1 MFVPRR
7 RAEGWDTSPQE
18 AALVEEVSAP
28 ARGINRAEGWDTSP
42 QEAALVEEVSAP
54 ARGIDAL
61 AWLRPFTSLLQ
72 LDLRHNRLCCLDGIR
87 RMLKAT
93 PTLCLAGTAPGR
105 LRPSA
110 TGCSGPPQPPVNG
123 HGQSVACL
131 PATLSGVFSPG
142 IEACARLRSID
153 VRDNLLDDAVSMVA
167 QLGALTR
174 LERIDA
180 RHNPF
185 SRHFTGGGNANPDPD
200 PNPAPAPAPAPGT
213 DTHRSLTVPLTL
225 TLTRRE
231 PDLRSGRTARRRAVP
246 GAAVLAGAPRLG
258 PARPRRARWPARRR
272 RGAGPRQPAAAR
284 LHAAAARARDAGR
297 GRRPPAGGGLEP
309 G

>member
-1 MFVPRR
+1 
-7 RAEGWDTSPQE
+7 
-18 AALVEEVSAP
+18 
-28 ARGINRAEGWDTSP
+28 
-42 QEAALVEEVSAP
+42 
-54 ARGIDAL
+54 
-61 AWLRPFTSLLQ
+61 
-72 LDLRHNRLCCLDGIR
+72 
-87 RMLKAT
+87 MLKAR
-93 PTLCLAGTAPGR
+93 PTQAGSAQRQGR
-105 LRPSA
+105 LRAAPRP
-110 TGCSGPPQPPVNG
+110 GERRWPII
-123 HGQSVACL
+123 ACL
-131 PATLSGVFSPG
+131 PATSSGVFSPG

-167 QLGALTR
+167 HLGALTR

-200 PNPAPAPAPAPGT
+200 PNPAPAPAPGT
-213 DTHRSLTVPLTL
+213 DTHRSLTVLLTL
-225 TLTRRE
+225 TLSRRE

-297 GRRPPAGGGLEP
+297 GWRHPAGGALEP
-309 G
+309 GGGPAWCTTWCATSTGRAAVREPRRGAPACSALRLAPSLGWLRSRQGARESRDYLLPPPHASISRRSRHISRRSRPAISHPGGAQPLEC